1 MSENVLPTSSSC
13 RGCISLRLSS
23 LDIRPCCHS
32 GFRSCC
38 CSGPVVPPVCCC
50 SGPVVAPVLL
60 LLRSCCCSGPIV
72 APVLLLLRSY
82 CCSGSVVAPV
92 STLVSTPDTFQALSN
107 LES

>member
-13 RGCISLRLSS
+13 RGCISLLLSS

-32 GFRSCC
+32 GFRS
-38 CSGPVVPPVCCC
+38 CCC

-72 APVLLLLRSY
+72 APVLLLLRFC
-82 CCSGSVVAPV
+82 CCSGLHSGLHSGYFPG
-92 STLVSTPDTFQALSN
+92 SEQFGKLGPSGTY
-107 LES
+107 